1 MVIVTSSP
9 RYFRHDFPPQCHL
22 FRFWIPPV
30 PQVIVAPQSGHVANP
45 CEYISIFINIV
56 KCYKGI
62 KQQTLVISPSK
73 AIFWPFSR
81 EMLLLHSHCE
91 HQWHLAFAKIMNNM
105 LFWGFI
111 LNLYTHTSSVC
122 CMVLLGTSPASFLL
136 NFRGSPIF
144 FFRPDS
150 WTYLPAS
157 GPAF

>member
-9 RYFRHDFPPQCHL
+9 RYFRHDFPPQCRL

-30 PQVIVAPQSGHVANP
+30 PQVIVTPQSGHVENP
-45 CEYISIFINIV
+45 CEYISISIDIV

-73 AIFWPFSR
+73 AFFGHFR
-81 EMLLLHSHCE
+81 EKCCYYTAIVSINGISFLLKWWITCC
-91 HQWHLAFAKIMNNM
+91 FKV
-105 LFWGFI
+105 
-111 LNLYTHTSSVC
+111 LYTHTSSVC
-122 CMVLLGTSPASFLL
+122 CMDLLGTSPTSFLL
-136 NFRGSPIF
+136 NFRGTPIF

-157 GPAF
+157 SPAF

>member
-9 RYFRHDFPPQCHL
+9 RYFRHDFPPQCCL

-73 AIFWPFSR
+73 AIFWPFLR
-81 EMLLLHSHCE
+81 EMLLLHSHRE
-91 HQWHLAFAKIMNNM
+91 HQWHLVFAKIMNNM

-122 CMVLLGTSPASFLL
+122 CMLLLRTSPTSFLL
-136 NFRGSPIF
+136 KFRGSPIF
-144 FFRPDS
+144 FFRPDG